1 MHLLVGDSAS
11 LHKVM
16 LDEDLRL
23 FAQLSLDTNP
33 VHSDEQFASQTR
45 FGQRICPGMLY
56 SSLISAVIGTK
67 LPGPGTIYVKQT
79 LRFLKPVFINDEI
92 TATVSVAKLLPARQ
106 MAVLSTECFNQHQV
120 AVIRGEAIVLLPDRV

>member
-1 MHLLVGDSAS
+1 MHLSIGDSAS
-11 LHKVM
+11 LQKVM

-33 VHSDEQFASQTR
+33 VHSDDSFASQTR

-79 LRFLKPVFINDEI
+79 LRFLKPVYINDEI
-92 TATVSVAKLLPARQ
+92 IATVSVTKLLPARQ
-106 MAVLSTECFNQHQV
+106 MAVLSTECFNQHRV
-120 AVIRGEAIVLLPDRV
+120 AVLRGEAVVLLPN